1 MVKKYSDKELQN
13 MSIPELERLKSEL
26 QSGYS
31 DSELQNMSISEL
43 ERLKKDL
50 QLKRTRPVVS
60 RQ

>member
-1 MVKKYSDKELQN
+1 MVKKYSDK
-13 MSIPELERLKSEL
+13 
-26 QSGYS
+26 
-31 DSELQNMSISEL
+31 ELQNMSISEL